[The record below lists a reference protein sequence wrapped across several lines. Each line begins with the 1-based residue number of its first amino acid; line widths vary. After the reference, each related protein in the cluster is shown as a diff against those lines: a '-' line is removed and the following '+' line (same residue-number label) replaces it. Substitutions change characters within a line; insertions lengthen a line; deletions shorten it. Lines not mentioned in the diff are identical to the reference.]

1 MAILSQG
8 SQVYA
13 LAPTAD
19 DPDVYEVLAIAC
31 ATAFTPGGN
40 PADQIE
46 TTCLEENDR
55 SYMPGLRTPAAASLT
70 VNFDPREPSHIRM
83 FELSQMNPA
92 PTLKWALGWSDGT
105 AVPTLAVGGDDFELP
120 ATRTWYTFEGY
131 LSDVPFDLAANSV
144 VTSAAAIQRSGP
156 AALIPKAA

>member
-8 SQVYA
+8 SQVYM
-13 LAPTAD
+13 LAPTEAD
-19 DPDVYEVLAIAC
+19 PAVFEVVAIAC
-31 ATAFTPGGN
+31 ATTFNPGGS

-55 SYMPGLRTPAAASLT
+55 SYMPGLRTPGQASLT
-70 VNFDPREPSHIRM
+70 VNFDPSEPSHVRM

-105 AVPTLAVGGDDFELP
+105 AAPTVAVGGDDFELP
-120 ATRTWYTFEGY
+120 ATRTWFTFEGY
-131 LSDVPFDLAANSV
+131 LSDVPFDFAQNSV
-144 VTSAAAIQRSGP
+144 VSSAVTIQRSGG
-156 AALIPKAA
+156 AALIPKA

>member
-8 SQVYA
+8 SQVFA
-13 LAPTAD
+13 LVPTDAD
-19 DPDVYEVLAIAC
+19 PAVFEVMAVAC

-70 VNFDPREPSHIRM
+70 VNFDPSEPSHVRL
-83 FELSQMNPA
+83 FELSQMNPS
-92 PTLKWALGWSDGT
+92 PTIKWALGWSDGT
-105 AVPTLAVGGDDFELP
+105 ASPTLAVGGDDFELP

-131 LSDVPFDLAANSV
+131 VADAPFDFAANSV
-144 VTSAAAIQRSGP
+144 VSSAMSIQRSGG
-156 AALIPKAA
+156 AALIPKA

>member
-13 LAPTAD
+13 LVPSEAD
-19 DPDVYEVLAIAC
+19 PQTFEVLTIAC

-46 TTCLEENDR
+46 TTCLEETSR
-55 SYMPGLRTPAAASLT
+55 SYMPGLRTPAAATLT
-70 VNFDPREPSHIRM
+70 VNFDPAEPSHVRL
-83 FELSQMNPA
+83 FDLSQEDPS

-105 AVPTLAVGGDDFELP
+105 AAPTVEQDDFELP
-120 ATRTWYTFEGY
+120 ASRTWFTFEGY
-131 LSDVPFDLAANSV
+131 LSDVPFDFAANTV
-144 VTSAAAIQRSGP
+144 VTSAITIQRSG
-156 AALIPKAA
+156 AGVLIPKE

>member
-8 SQVYA
+8 SQVFA
-13 LAPTAD
+13 LVPTDAD
-19 DPDVYEVLAIAC
+19 PAVFEVLAVAC

-40 PADQIE
+40 PAEQIDV
-46 TTCLEENDR
+46 TCLEENDR
-55 SYMPGLRTPAAASLT
+55 TYMPGLRTPAAASLT
-70 VNFDPREPSHIRM
+70 VNFDPSEPSHVRL

-105 AVPTLAVGGDDFELP
+105 AAPTVAVGGDDFELP

-131 LSDVPFDLAANSV
+131 VADAPFDFAANSV
-144 VTSAAAIQRSGP
+144 VSSAMSIQRSGG
-156 AALIPKAA
+156 AALVPKV